1 MLKTAMITSFPSL
14 LQSSNMSFPFT
25 EHMNKCRLNLGFSAL
40 SVTVVLFQAA
50 LETMRWKELEETRE
64 RAAKLRGE
72 GLASRN
78 SAGVR
83 PVTTLRCWETSD
95 RPIYRFGG
103 HLEFYFSQ
111 KDIMGDLERKCT
123 HGCGYKF
130 GLKIVKL
137 VFILYPLFHTIIN
150 LRQKKMWSTFIPMT
164 CMHLLSW
171 ASHNIYSR
179 RQSNR

>member
-1 MLKTAMITSFPSL
+1 MD
-14 LQSSNMSFPFT
+14 
-25 EHMNKCRLNLGFSAL
+25 KCRLNLGFSAL

-111 KDIMGDLERKCT
+111 KDIMEDLESKCT

-130 GLKIVKL
+130 GLI
-137 VFILYPLFHTIIN
+137 LFHAIIN
-150 LRQKKMWSTFIPMT
+150 LRQKNVEHVHAHDMHVCICPSGHPIIYIQDGSRIGKMVYSCHVFWSVTWSTAMFIF
-164 CMHLLSW
+164 
-171 ASHNIYSR
+171 
-179 RQSNR
+179 